1 MNNIE
6 SICVSKTLQEAL
18 CILKNNNFKFITLD
32 LKLPDGNGID
42 LLKKLQ
48 EKNTETKI
56 LVFSIS
62 AELRHVCLKYGAF
75 AFFDKATDFDML
87 LDVLKNS

>member
-1 MNNIE
+1 MNSFENI
-6 SICVSKTLQEAL
+6 SVSENLQDAFS
-18 CILKNNNFKFITLD
+18 ILKKTNFKFITLD

-48 EKNTETKI
+48 EKNTKTKV

-62 AELRHVCLKYGAF
+62 TELRHVCLKYGAF
-75 AFFDKATDFDML
+75 AFFDKATDFDKL
-87 LDVLKNS
+87 IDVLKNS

>member
-6 SICVSKTLQEAL
+6 SVCVSETLQEAL
-18 CILKNNNFKFITLD
+18 SILKKTNFKFITLD
-32 LKLPDGNGID
+32 LKLPDGNGIEV
-42 LLKKLQ
+42 LKKLQ

-75 AFFDKATDFDML
+75 AFFDKAIDFDNL
-87 LDVLKNS
+87 IDALKNS